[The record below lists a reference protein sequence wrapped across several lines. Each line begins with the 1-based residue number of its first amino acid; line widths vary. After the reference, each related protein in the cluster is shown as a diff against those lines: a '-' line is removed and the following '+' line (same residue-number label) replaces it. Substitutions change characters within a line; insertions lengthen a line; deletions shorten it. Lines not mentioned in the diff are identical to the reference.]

1 MILILIFKEDTICYS
16 TIGSNFSPKINKTSL
31 KLCLFI
37 YLIMCYKNNCCE
49 LPRCKDIPIKRYFL
63 PLIGVFALAALPELR
78 NFVYLPLIITFGFL
92 ILFWNFPWIVYYTAS
107 KPLYYQD
114 LFIDEKKLPNYD
126 VDDSIKYKFKM
137 ILETVLIISNALLT
151 GALADY
157 YLYKTTG
164 NEGYIEIIG
173 VTGGIIKIFQ
183 MINNTISRFMLKI
196 LKRCVRK
203 ENRDLKRRQIENIER
218 IIRLKRH
225 QSTVWKEIEL
235 TNQTENRVITRE
247 RAGTF

>member
-1 MILILIFKEDTICYS
+1 M
-16 TIGSNFSPKINKTSL
+16 
-31 KLCLFI
+31 CLF
-37 YLIMCYKNNCCE
+37 LCCDE
-49 LPRCKDIPIKRYFL
+49 DCKIPKCKDIPIKRYFL
-63 PLIGVFALAALPELR
+63 PLIGVFALSALPELQ

-126 VDDSIKYKFKM
+126 VDESIKYKFKM
-137 ILETVLIISNALLT
+137 ILESVLIISNALLT

-164 NEGYIEIIG
+164 AEGYIEILG

-183 MINNTISRFMLKI
+183 MINNSISRFMLKI
-196 LKRCVRK
+196 LKRCIRK
-203 ENRDLKRRQIENIER
+203 ENRDLKRKQVANIER
-218 IIRLKRH
+218 ILRLKRH
-225 QSTVWKEIEL
+225 QSTVWREIEM
-235 TNQTENRVITRE
+235 THNPENRIITRE
-247 RAGTF
+247 RADTF

>member
-1 MILILIFKEDTICYS
+1 
-16 TIGSNFSPKINKTSL
+16 
-31 KLCLFI
+31 
-37 YLIMCYKNNCCE
+37 MCKNYY
-49 LPRCKDIPIKRYFL
+49 CKDIPVKRYFL
-63 PLIGVFALAALPELR
+63 PLIGIFSLAAIPELR
-78 NFVYLPLIITFGFL
+78 NFIYLPLIITFGFL

-126 VDDSIKYKFKM
+126 VDEGIKQKFKM

-157 YLYKTTG
+157 YLYKTIG
-164 NEGYIEIIG
+164 DEGYLEILG

-183 MINNTISRFMLKI
+183 MINNSISRLMLKI
-196 LKRCVRK
+196 LKRCIKK
-203 ENRDLKRRQIENIER
+203 ENIDLKRRQVENIER

-225 QSTVWKEIEL
+225 QSTIWKEIEL
-235 TNQTENRVITRE
+235 TNLTENRVMGRG
-247 RAGTF
+247 RADTL

>member
-1 MILILIFKEDTICYS
+1 
-16 TIGSNFSPKINKTSL
+16 
-31 KLCLFI
+31 
-37 YLIMCYKNNCCE
+37 MCYKNNCCE

-126 VDDSIKYKFKM
+126 VDEGIKRKFKT

-157 YLYKTTG
+157 YLYKTIG
-164 NEGYIEIIG
+164 NEEYIEILG

-183 MINNTISRFMLKI
+183 MINNSISRFMLKI

-203 ENRDLKRRQIENIER
+203 ENRDLKRKQIENIER

-225 QSTVWKEIEL
+225 QSIVWKEIEL
-235 TNQTENRVITRE
+235 TNQTANRVIARD
-247 RAGTF
+247 RAETF

>member
-1 MILILIFKEDTICYS
+1 
-16 TIGSNFSPKINKTSL
+16 
-31 KLCLFI
+31 
-37 YLIMCYKNNCCE
+37 MCYKNNCCE

-157 YLYKTTG
+157 YLYKTIG
-164 NEGYIEIIG
+164 NEGYIEILG

-183 MINNTISRFMLKI
+183 MINNSISRFMLKI

-203 ENRDLKRRQIENIER
+203 ENRDLKRKQIENIER

-225 QSTVWKEIEL
+225 QSIVWKEIEL
-235 TNQTENRVITRE
+235 TNQTANRVIARD
-247 RAGTF
+247 RAETF

>member
-1 MILILIFKEDTICYS
+1 
-16 TIGSNFSPKINKTSL
+16 
-31 KLCLFI
+31 
-37 YLIMCYKNNCCE
+37 MCYKNNCCE

-63 PLIGVFALAALPELR
+63 PLIGVFALAALPEFR
-78 NFVYLPLIITFGFL
+78 NFVYLPIIITFGFL

-157 YLYKTTG
+157 YLYKTIG
-164 NEGYIEIIG
+164 NEGYIEILG
-173 VTGGIIKIFQ
+173 VTGGLIKIFQ
-183 MINNTISRFMLKI
+183 MINNSISRFMLKI
-196 LKRCVRK
+196 LKRCIKK
-203 ENRDLKRRQIENIER
+203 ENRDLKRKQVANIER
-218 IIRLKRH
+218 ILRLKRH
-225 QSTVWKEIEL
+225 QSTVWREIEM
-235 TNQTENRVITRE
+235 THPPENRIMTRE
-247 RAGTF
+247 RADTF

>member
-1 MILILIFKEDTICYS
+1 
-16 TIGSNFSPKINKTSL
+16 
-31 KLCLFI
+31 
-37 YLIMCYKNNCCE
+37 MCYKNNCCE

-78 NFVYLPLIITFGFL
+78 NFIYLPLIITFGFL

-126 VDDSIKYKFKM
+126 VDEGIKYKFKL

-157 YLYKTTG
+157 YLYKTIG
-164 NEGYIEIIG
+164 NEGYIEILGI
-173 VTGGIIKIFQ
+173 TGGIIKIFQ
-183 MINNTISRFMLKI
+183 MINNTISRLMLKI
-196 LKRCVRK
+196 LKRCIKK
-203 ENRDLKRRQIENIER
+203 ENQDLKRKQVENIER

-235 TNQTENRVITRE
+235 VQPTENHIIGRE
-247 RAGTF
+247 RAETF

>member
-1 MILILIFKEDTICYS
+1 
-16 TIGSNFSPKINKTSL
+16 
-31 KLCLFI
+31 
-37 YLIMCYKNNCCE
+37 MCYKNNCCE

-126 VDDSIKYKFKM
+126 VDEGIKRKFKL

-157 YLYKTTG
+157 YLYKTIG
-164 NEGYIEIIG
+164 NEGYIEILG

-183 MINNTISRFMLKI
+183 MINNSISRLMLKI
-196 LKRCVRK
+196 LKRCIKK
-203 ENRDLKRRQIENIER
+203 ENRDLKRKQIENIER

-235 TNQTENRVITRE
+235 TQPTENHIIGRE

>member
-1 MILILIFKEDTICYS
+1 
-16 TIGSNFSPKINKTSL
+16 
-31 KLCLFI
+31 
-37 YLIMCYKNNCCE
+37 MCWFCCDKDCCVI
-49 LPRCKDIPIKRYFL
+49 PRCKDIPIKRYFL
-63 PLIGVFALAALPELR
+63 PLIGIFALAALPELR
-78 NFVYLPLIITFGFL
+78 NFIYLPLIITFGFL

-126 VDDSIKYKFKM
+126 VDEGIKHKFKM

-164 NEGYIEIIG
+164 FEGYIEI
-173 VTGGIIKIFQ
+173 Q

-203 ENRDLKRRQIENIER
+203 ENRDLKRKQVENIER

-225 QSTVWKEIEL
+225 QSTVWKEIEI
-235 TNQTENRVITRE
+235 THPTENHIIGRE
-247 RAGTF
+247 RAETF

>member
-1 MILILIFKEDTICYS
+1 MCWFCCDKDCYQ
-16 TIGSNFSPKINKTSL
+16 
-31 KLCLFI
+31 
-37 YLIMCYKNNCCE
+37 

-126 VDDSIKYKFKM
+126 VADSIKYKFKM

-157 YLYKTTG
+157 YLYKTIG
-164 NEGYIEIIG
+164 NEGYIEILG

-183 MINNTISRFMLKI
+183 MINNSISRFMLKI

-203 ENRDLKRRQIENIER
+203 ENRDLKIRQVKNIER

-235 TNQTENRVITRE
+235 TQPTENNIIGRE
-247 RAGTF
+247 RAETF

>member
-1 MILILIFKEDTICYS
+1 
-16 TIGSNFSPKINKTSL
+16 
-31 KLCLFI
+31 
-37 YLIMCYKNNCCE
+37 MCYKNNCCE

-78 NFVYLPLIITFGFL
+78 NFIYLPLIITFGFL

-126 VDDSIKYKFKM
+126 VDEGIKYKFKL

-157 YLYKTTG
+157 YLYKTIG
-164 NEGYIEIIG
+164 NEGYIEILGI
-173 VTGGIIKIFQ
+173 TGGIIKIFQ
-183 MINNTISRFMLKI
+183 MINNTISRLMLKI
-196 LKRCVRK
+196 LKRCIKK
-203 ENRDLKRRQIENIER
+203 ENQDLKRKQVENIER

-247 RAGTF
+247 RAETF

>member
-1 MILILIFKEDTICYS
+1 
-16 TIGSNFSPKINKTSL
+16 
-31 KLCLFI
+31 
-37 YLIMCYKNNCCE
+37 MCCKNNYCG

-126 VDDSIKYKFKM
+126 VDEGIKRKFKT
-137 ILETVLIISNALLT
+137 ILENVLIISNALLT

-157 YLYKTTG
+157 YLYKTIG
-164 NEGYIEIIG
+164 NEGYIEILG

-183 MINNTISRFMLKI
+183 MINNSISRFMLKI

-203 ENRDLKRRQIENIER
+203 ENRDLKRRQVENIER

-235 TNQTENRVITRE
+235 IQQTDNRVIARD
-247 RAGTF
+247 RAETF

>member
-1 MILILIFKEDTICYS
+1 
-16 TIGSNFSPKINKTSL
+16 
-31 KLCLFI
+31 
-37 YLIMCYKNNCCE
+37 MCYKNNCCE

-126 VDDSIKYKFKM
+126 VDEGIKYKFKL

-157 YLYKTTG
+157 YLYKTIG
-164 NEGYIEIIG
+164 NEGYIEILGI
-173 VTGGIIKIFQ
+173 TGGIIKIFQ
-183 MINNTISRFMLKI
+183 MINNTISRLMLKI
-196 LKRCVRK
+196 LKRCIKK
-203 ENRDLKRRQIENIER
+203 ENQDLKRKQVENIER

-225 QSTVWKEIEL
+225 QSTVWREIEL
-235 TNQTENRVITRE
+235 VQPIENRVIGRE
-247 RAGTF
+247 RAETF